1 MKIRSGFVS
10 NSSSSSFVLI
20 GFEYSEADLL
30 KKIGYVS
37 EDEDDW
43 DDKFQAIE
51 EYLRKLST
59 KHKDAAILRSGECG
73 LKTDV
78 IGVMINTDLEESSTN
93 ISSVTTLTE
102 HVNKIMAE
110 FGVDKEIKIYSGSRY
125 C

>member
-20 GFEYSEADLL
+20 GFEYSEEDLL

-43 DDKFQAIE
+43 DEKFAAVE
-51 EYLRKLST
+51 EYLRKLSKT
-59 KHKDAAILRSGECG
+59 YKDVTILRSEECG

-78 IGVMINTDLEESSTN
+78 IGIMINSDLEESSTDV
-93 ISSVTTLTE
+93 SSVTSLTKN
-102 HVNKIMAE
+102 VNQIMAE
-110 FGVDKEIKIYSGSRY
+110 FGVDKEIKIYSGSKY

>member
-43 DDKFQAIE
+43 DDKFQAVE
-51 EYLRKLST
+51 EYLQKLS
-59 KHKDAAILRSGECG
+59 KKYRDVSILRSGECG

-78 IGVMINTDLEESSTN
+78 IGIMINTDLEESSTV
-93 ISSVTTLTE
+93 ISSAANLTE
-102 HVNKIMAE
+102 NVNNLMVE
-110 FGVDKEIKIYSGSRY
+110 FGVEKEIKIYSGSRY

>member
-10 NSSSSSFVLI
+10 NSSSSSFVLM
-20 GFEYSEADLL
+20 GFEYSEKDLL

-51 EYLRKLST
+51 EYLRKLS
-59 KHKDAAILRSGECG
+59 KKYRDISILRSGECG

-78 IGVMINTDLEESSTN
+78 IGIMINTDLEESSTV
-93 ISSVTTLTE
+93 ISSVTAFTE
-102 HVNKIMAE
+102 NVNNIMTE
-110 FGVDKEIKIYSGSRY
+110 FGVEKEIKIYSGSRY